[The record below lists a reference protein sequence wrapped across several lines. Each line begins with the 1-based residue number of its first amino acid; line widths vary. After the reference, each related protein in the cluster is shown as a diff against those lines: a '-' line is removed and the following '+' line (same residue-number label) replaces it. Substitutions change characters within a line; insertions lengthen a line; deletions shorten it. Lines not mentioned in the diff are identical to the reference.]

1 MGLFSKVKKA
11 IKKSISSASGG
22 LIGDEGKA
30 PKEAPVAPVVQTA
43 TTEVAKKEP
52 EEDSETDTAA
62 SGKAAK
68 AKGKRNL
75 SVARS
80 QGTGVNL

>member
-1 MGLFSKVKKA
+1 MGMFSSITKKLKKVV
-11 IKKSISSASGG
+11 KSATGG
-22 LIGDEGKA
+22 LLDGNEPKA
-30 PKEAPVAPVVQTA
+30 PKEAPVVQTA
-43 TTEVAKKEP
+43 APAEVAKKDA
-52 EEDSETDTAA
+52 EEDSTADTAA